1 MSEETEVPQSQLFT
15 VRIWLGNSDQMR
27 TGWHGKVQHVPSGAW
42 QYFREWESLTEFIEA
57 QINQENVID
66 RSIEDLL

>member
-42 QYFREWESLTEFIEA
+42 QYFRDWKLLTEFIEA
-57 QINQENVID
+57 QINQENVTNG
-66 RSIEDLL
+66 STENLL